1 MKKKILCALLAA
13 CMAAVGA
20 GCSAGDARVNFDA
33 DKPWSNYETSTYKIE
48 RFFMDGETRV
58 KTVAE
63 GTYVSTLRSDTDKT
77 TVKNEFTLA
86 YNDEP
91 ETTVMDERGNL
102 MVNKGLTDKF
112 NGEVTF
118 ANDSLAPVSAAR
130 NTNFSS
136 TENYGLAQRP
146 LNDSELPA
154 LQESSDEGASHFFNL
169 SSGVKYSDPRGYS
182 YTVDYEQNKA
192 KYSTTSGST
201 SSDFV
206 RTYKNV
212 NTEISLAGNT
222 RFENEQLNYVVR
234 ALSAINREGNATF
247 YLASIHDSYARGDYV
262 RYTMNVSCDKNHST
276 VDVSLPG
283 ELKFVNPEN
292 QEIEKSENG
301 KYSLP
306 CVKATVSVSS
316 ETPGPGIKFYVTD
329 PSITVIGK
337 NNVKTKKLITQIVF
351 TEYAVTSAKLAY
363 ETVYTLID
371 YTNSL

>member
-48 RFFMDGETRV
+48 RFFMNGETRV

-86 YNDEP
+86 YNNEP

-102 MVNKGLTDKF
+102 MANKGLTDKF
-112 NGEVTF
+112 YGEVTF

-146 LNDSELPA
+146 LNDDAMPA

-222 RFENEQLNYVVR
+222 RFE
-234 ALSAINREGNATF
+234 
-247 YLASIHDSYARGDYV
+247 
-262 RYTMNVSCDKNHST
+262 NVSCDKNHST